1 MQLYEHQEKALAQTE
16 QFNRVGYFLDM
27 GLGKT
32 FVGSEKMIQL
42 GSHLNLLI
50 CQKSKIQDW
59 IEHFRTVPN
68 KSGFLV
74 DDVFDL
80 TDRKQSAMFQ
90 KVIAYEELPPSYMC
104 VGVINYDLLFRRSYI
119 GHIKGFTLILDESQK
134 IKNETAKRSKAVL
147 SLKPD
152 NVILLSGTP
161 SSGKYEKLW
170 SQVQLLGWDISKI
183 AYWNSFIETE
193 WVEDGSTG
201 FKRQQ
206 VTGYKNVERLKRKLA
221 AHGAVFM
228 KTEEVFDLPEQ
239 REINVMVKTS
249 KEYKHFMKTSY
260 IDLDLLNLCQFHD
273 DSDFYGKDVTPHIE
287 LVGDTTLVKFLYA
300 RQLCGQYSKDKIQA
314 FADLV
319 ESTGDRLIVFY
330 NFNEELNAMMKV
342 AKEFERPV
350 SLINGAVKDKKS
362 YEECDDS
369 ITFVQYQAG
378 AEGQNLQK
386 ACKTIYFSLPFG
398 KGSCDLWQQSK
409 KRTHRIGQAN
419 QCLYYYLICKGS
431 IEERNLINLRL
442 GKEYDDRLFEKE
454 CT

>member
-32 FVGSEKMIQL
+32 FVGSEKMMQL
-42 GSHLNLLI
+42 GSRVNLLV
-50 CQKSKIQDW
+50 CQKSKVQDW
-59 IEHFRTVPN
+59 VEHFVEHYEL
-68 KSGFLV
+68 SHGLMIY
-74 DDVFDL
+74 DL
-80 TDRKQSAMFQ
+80 TTWKKADWEAFSNDPSFQ
-90 KVIAYEELPPSYMC
+90 NDPYQAEKYVL
-104 VGVINYDLLFRRSYI
+104 VINYDLLFRRSYI

-170 SQVQLLGWDISKI
+170 SQVRLLGWDISKI

-249 KEYKHFMKTSY
+249 KEYKRFMDKCIVSFTDDENKT
-260 IDLDLLNLCQFHD
+260 
-273 DSDFYGKDVTPHIE
+273 VE
-287 LVGDTTLVKFLYA
+287 LVGDTTLVKYLYA

-330 NFNEELNAMMKV
+330 NFNEELNTMIKV
-342 AKEFERPV
+342 AEEFERPI
-350 SLINGAVKDKKS
+350 SLINGAVKDKKA

-442 GKEYDDRLFEKE
+442 GKEYDDKLFEKE